1 MRDKYLIINAGSS
14 SLKFTLY
21 NKNEEILMKGN
32 FEKIG
37 NPDSFWTITIKDK
50 KIKDK
55 SYLQEHDEAIKVLL
69 SIMYENN
76 VVNSKDEIIGV
87 GHRVLHGGE
96 IYKKATIINEE
107 VLSNI
112 KSLIKLGPLHLPGEI
127 MGINAMLKNL
137 PNAINVAVFDTSFH
151 QTMDKVNYMYPI
163 PYKWYQE
170 NGVRKYGFH
179 GISHKYITE
188 YMKDYLHK
196 EDINLII
203 CHIGSGASLSLIE
216 NGKSINTTMGLTPLD
231 GLMMGTRSGSIDAS
245 IIEYIMKER
254 HETIEEVS
262 NDLNK
267 HSGLLGI
274 CGKNDYRD
282 VRELLEN
289 GNKEAKLAYDMF
301 CQSIINNI
309 GKYYFQIEGNLSAIV
324 FTAGIGENAIDLRKD
339 IINKISKV
347 TGIELDEKSNQE
359 IASFKDKKE
368 GVITTPN
375 SSIPVLVVP
384 TNEEVMI
391 LREMREI
398 LINEK

>member
-76 VVNSKDEIIGV
+76 AINSKDEIIGV

-127 MGINAMLKNL
+127 MGINAILENL

-267 HSGLLGI
+267 HSGLLGV

-289 GNKEAKLAYDMF
+289 GNIEAKLAYDMF
-301 CQSIINNI
+301 CQSIVDNI

-359 IASFKDKKE
+359 IASFKDKK
-368 GVITTPN
+368 
-375 SSIPVLVVP
+375 
-384 TNEEVMI
+384 
-391 LREMREI
+391 RE
-398 LINEK
+398 

>member
-1 MRDKYLIINAGSS
+1 MKDKYLIINAGSS

-112 KSLIKLGPLHLPGEI
+112 ESLIKLGPLHLPGEI

-231 GLMMGTRSGSIDAS
+231 GLMMGTRCGDIDAT
-245 IIEYIMKER
+245 ILPYIMEETGMTPKEMD
-254 HETIEEVS
+254 TA
-262 NDLNK
+262 LNK
-267 HSGLLGI
+267 QSGLFGI
-274 CGKNDYRD
+274 SGVSSDSRD
-282 VRELLEN
+282 IED
-289 GNKEAKLAYDMF
+289 G
-301 CQSIINNI
+301 INNGDERCI
-309 GKYYFQIEGNLSAIV
+309 LAQKMYVKRIVDFIAKYYVELGGCDAII
-324 FTAGIGENAIDLRKD
+324 FTAGVGENS
-339 IINKISKV
+339 ISTRMEV
-347 TGIELDEKSNQE
+347 MEKLACLGVKPDAQRNNVRG
-359 IASFKDKKE
+359 KE
-368 GVITTPN
+368 TLISADN
-375 SSIPVLVVP
+375 SKIPVYIIP
-384 TNEEVMI
+384 TNEELMI
-391 LREMREI
+391 ATDTYNLA
-398 LINEK
+398 K